1 MLALLLAKST
11 PTVSRVFCALG
22 FGLLVLVV
30 SEVAAGQTAS
40 SGGISG
46 ERDTRHRVGLGDNRE
61 NYESASFVTHS
72 EAIVPLVLPNAESED
87 GVNQVAVFE
96 ALEYRLGLPALTDDL
111 RPEEVSL
118 GRALFFDRRLSA
130 NATLSCGMCHI
141 PEQGFTQNELATPVG
156 HEGRS
161 VRRNAPSLYNV
172 AFRENLFLD
181 GRESSLEDQVWSP
194 LLAINEMANG
204 SRAEVIARIRAM
216 PEYGRRFTSLY
227 EEGLTERTLG
237 LALASYQRSLIA
249 GKSSFDLWFFGPA
262 SGSGTTGLGGNR
274 HSSEH
279 EGGLARAD
287 FSLEAEKGFAIFL
300 QVGCAACHTLESHSA
315 MFTDGKF
322 HNTGVG
328 FRRVL
333 KNQQPRRVQLAPGV
347 YVEPSVLL
355 ETEVLSDQGRSEVT
369 GDESDRWRYR
379 TPTLRN
385 VSATAPYMHD
395 GSIPTLEAVIAFY
408 NQGGGGDPEQD
419 ARIRPLGLTAG
430 EQASLIAFLESL
442 RAPNIDFLAQQAR
455 DGGIGDNH

>member
-1 MLALLLAKST
+1 MLALSLAKST
-11 PTVSRVFCALG
+11 PPVSRVFFSLG
-22 FGLLVLVV
+22 FGLLVF
-30 SEVAAGQTAS
+30 VALEAMAEQTAS
-40 SGGISG
+40 SGGIGG
-46 ERDTRHRVGLGDNRE
+46 ERDTRHRVGSGDNRE
-61 NYESASFVTHS
+61 NYESASFVTQS
-72 EAIVPLVLPNAESED
+72 KAIVPLVLPNTDLEEGA
-87 GVNQVAVFE
+87 NQGGIHE
-96 ALEYRLGLPALTDDL
+96 ALEFRLGLPPLKGGL
-111 RPEEVSL
+111 RPEEVAL

-181 GRESSLEDQVWSP
+181 GREASLENQVWSP
-194 LLAINEMANG
+194 LLAANEMAND

-216 PEYGRRFTSLY
+216 PEYGHQFTSLY

-237 LALASYQRSLIA
+237 LALASYQRSLIT
-249 GKSSFDLWFFGPA
+249 GKSPFDLWFFGPA
-262 SGSGTTGLGGNR
+262 SGSGQTGLSGNR
-274 HSSEH
+274 QSSEH

-300 QVGCAACHTLESHSA
+300 QVGCAACHTLESRSA

-328 FRRVL
+328 FRRTR
-333 KNQQPRRVQLAPGV
+333 KEQQPRRVQLAPGV

-369 GDESDRWRYR
+369 GHESDRWRYR

-419 ARIRPLGLTAG
+419 ARIRPLGLSAS
-430 EQASLIAFLESL
+430 EQASLIAFLGSL
-442 RAPNIDFLAQQAR
+442 RAPNIDLLAQQAR